1 MAKPLYVYT
10 GTDWVPVASELESTS
25 QYATTTYVDNKVG
38 LDHLHT
44 ETFTSAATVS
54 INDVFSADYDN
65 YKILFY
71 AKGSTNLGYTLK
83 MRASGSDEG
92 GSVYDVAIVYNNGAS
107 VFGGDTQNTTG
118 ILLGSTSTLAN
129 NFATIDILR
138 PNVAIETALTVDVS
152 NWSATAQRK
161 NVTGILVQTSTQYD
175 GFSLIPSTGNITGQL
190 NVYGYKD

>member
-44 ETFTSAATVS
+44 ETFTSTATVS